1 LRLAVATVPRKFAA
15 KVLLL
20 TDLDSARRAFID
32 TIGLFEQ
39 TDEGVLLHNQSDQL
53 DWFARQLAAA
63 PFEVVVLEPPALLAE
78 LRAVAERLLRA
89 AGVR

>member
-1 LRLAVATVPRKFAA
+1 MKTTLEQ
-15 KVLLL
+15 
-20 TDLDSARRAFID
+20 ARRSFID